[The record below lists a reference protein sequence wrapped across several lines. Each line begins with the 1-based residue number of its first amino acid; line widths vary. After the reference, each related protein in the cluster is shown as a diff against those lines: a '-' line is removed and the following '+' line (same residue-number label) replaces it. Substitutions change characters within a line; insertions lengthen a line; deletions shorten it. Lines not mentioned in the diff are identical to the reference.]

1 MLPPERLVPPLLG
14 THGYFYVYIYVHLT
28 TLAGTSGDSGL
39 LHKKLSSH
47 LIPDTDPMF
56 YLEFDNP
63 QLGKNFD
70 GLMDENPFYWD
81 SNKTLHVH
89 TPIVSTVFVAT
100 MLSRTGFFLITNLC
114 QSSQEWVRET
124 CIISKVFEYGTY
136 GTVG

>member
-1 MLPPERLVPPLLG
+1 MTSPCHTTKTQDIIAASFAYATIGYEGRNASSGETGSTFIRYTRLLLRLYLRTFNNAG
-14 THGYFYVYIYVHLT
+14 WNQWRLWSPASTRSYHL
-28 TLAGTSGDSGL
+28 
-39 LHKKLSSH
+39 SH

-100 MLSRTGFFLITNLC
+100 MLSRTGFF
-114 QSSQEWVRET
+114 
-124 CIISKVFEYGTY
+124 
-136 GTVG
+136 